1 MCTLKE
7 RGPVK
12 ASILDLRR
20 RMGDVLKALQRN
32 EEVTLLRRGKTIA
45 VMRQAGG
52 PPGAK
57 RVAAHPAFGMWAGRS
72 DLADMSA
79 AVGRLRGGR
88 FDDL

>member
-1 MCTLKE
+1 MTE
-7 RGPVK
+7 GPMK

-32 EEVTLLRRGKTIA
+32 EEVTLLRRGKIIA
-45 VMRQAGG
+45 VMRPAGE

-72 DLADMSA
+72 ELADVNA
-79 AVGRLRGGR
+79 AVGKLRRGR